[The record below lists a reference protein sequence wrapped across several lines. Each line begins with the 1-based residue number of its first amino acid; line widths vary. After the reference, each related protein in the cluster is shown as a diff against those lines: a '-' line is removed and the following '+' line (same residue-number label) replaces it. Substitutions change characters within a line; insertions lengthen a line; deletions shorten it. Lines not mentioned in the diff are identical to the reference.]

1 MSKNKHKF
9 DSELA
14 RRNLDGLFSDSFY
27 QSSETNYIDRL
38 EVNMEKKT
46 IANNNESQEQLSFT
60 YIIKKLDESISDIR
74 ENNSSL
80 LHFES
85 LIIGGPLAEYEQK
98 GFKYDDDGLLKLL
111 ANRVE
116 SLKEEIDN
124 LKLINIK
131 LKKLLY

>member
-14 RRNLDGLFSDSFY
+14 RRNLDSLFSDSFY
-27 QSSETNYIDRL
+27 QSSETNYIDKL
-38 EVNMEKKT
+38 EVNMEKET
-46 IANNNESQEQLSFT
+46 IAKNNESQEQLSFA
-60 YIIKKLDESISDIR
+60 YIFNKLDNCISDIR

-85 LIIGGPLAEYEQK
+85 LIIGGPLTEYEQRS
-98 GFKYDDDGLLKLL
+98 FKYDDDGLLKLL

-116 SLKEEIDN
+116 YLKEEIDN
-124 LKLINIK
+124 LKLINIR
-131 LKKLLY
+131 LKQLLY